1 MRNESSKGLNGAI
14 RVMLFSKYPLV
25 REGLKLLIESKSAI
39 TVVGTHATNGDGAD
53 FAKIVDAD
61 VAILDISSDDRPEII
76 SDLAGKMPNLRLV
89 VIVDGDDLD
98 SQAGALEHGAVGI
111 VRKEQSVRMLIE
123 AIRQT
128 HMGETWLNQVL
139 LSKILKGDAS
149 KAKPL
154 AKSKKK
160 MDIDSLTA
168 RELEVVRMI
177 GEGLKNKEVAERL
190 SISDATVRHHLSSI
204 YGKIGVDNRLNLII
218 SAYERGWIKP
228 NELHLEDVP

>member
-1 MRNESSKGLNGAI
+1 
-14 RVMLFSKYPLV
+14 MLFSKYPLV
-25 REGLKLLIESKSAI
+25 QEGLKLLIESKSAI
-39 TVVGTHATNGDGAD
+39 TVVGTHATNANGAD

-98 SQAGALEHGAVGI
+98 SQAGALEQGAVGI
-111 VRKEQSVRMLIE
+111 VKKEQSVRMLIE

-128 HMGETWLNQVL
+128 HKGETWLNQVL

-149 KAKPL
+149 QTKPL

-228 NELHLEDVP
+228 NELHVEDVP

>member
-25 REGLKLLIESKSAI
+25 QEGLKLLIESKSAI
-39 TVVGTHATNGDGAD
+39 TVVGTHATNEDGAD
-53 FAKIVDAD
+53 SAKIVDAD

-76 SDLAGKMPNLRLV
+76 SDLAGKMPNSRLV

-111 VRKEQSVRMLIE
+111 VKKDQSVRMLIE

-128 HMGETWLNQVL
+128 HKGETWLNQVL

-149 KAKPL
+149 KTKPL
-154 AKSKKK
+154 AKPKKK

-228 NELHLEDVP
+228 NELHVEDVP